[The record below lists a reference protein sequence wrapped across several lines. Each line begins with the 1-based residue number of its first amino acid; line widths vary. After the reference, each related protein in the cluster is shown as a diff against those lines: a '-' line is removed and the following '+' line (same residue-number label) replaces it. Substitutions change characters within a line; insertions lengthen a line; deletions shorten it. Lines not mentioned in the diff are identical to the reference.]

1 MRASPDIA
9 LFAPHST
16 RAYGER
22 VAAELNLSLAQLEER
37 AFEDGEHKTR
47 PLESVRGRDVYVIE
61 SLASD
66 PRQAVNDK
74 LVRLLFL
81 LATLR
86 DHGAFRVTA
95 VLPYLCYARKDRRT
109 KPRDPVTIRYLA
121 QLLECTGVHRVL
133 TMDVHNPAAY
143 DNAFRIPA
151 EHLEARRLFADHVA
165 SSCGRLAVVSPDTGG
180 VKRAEALRQ
189 TLEARLQRKITAAFM
204 EKYRS
209 AGRVTGEQLVGDVDG
224 RTVLLVDD
232 LIASGGTLARAAA
245 ACRRAGATRVIALA
259 THAAF
264 TPGAADALADP
275 ALDELVV
282 TDTIAPGRISAAVVE
297 AKLTTLSTST
307 FVAEAIRR
315 LHEDGS
321 LVALN
326 GE

>member
-1 MRASPDIA
+1 MSASPDIA
-9 LFAPHST
+9 LFAPRST

-22 VAAELNLSLAQLEER
+22 VAAELDTALAELEER

-66 PRQAVNDK
+66 PHQPVNDK

-81 LATLR
+81 LATLI

-109 KPRDPVTIRYLA
+109 KARDPVTIRYLA
-121 QLLECTGVHRVL
+121 QLLECTGLHRVL
-133 TMDVHNPAAY
+133 TMDVHNLAAY
-143 DNAFRIPA
+143 QNAFRIPA

-165 SSCGRLAVVSPDTGG
+165 SAGCGLVVVSPDTGG

-189 TLEARLQRKITAAFM
+189 TLEVRLQRDVPAAFM

-209 AGRVTGEQLVGDVDG
+209 SGRVTGERLVGEVAG
-224 RTVLLVDD
+224 CTVLLVDD

-245 ACRRAGATRVIALA
+245 ACRKAGATRVVAMA

-282 TDTIAPGRISAAVVE
+282 TDTIASGRISSPTVA
-297 AKLTTLSTST
+297 AKLSVLNTSG

-315 LHEDGS
+315 LHENGS

-326 GE
+326 GD